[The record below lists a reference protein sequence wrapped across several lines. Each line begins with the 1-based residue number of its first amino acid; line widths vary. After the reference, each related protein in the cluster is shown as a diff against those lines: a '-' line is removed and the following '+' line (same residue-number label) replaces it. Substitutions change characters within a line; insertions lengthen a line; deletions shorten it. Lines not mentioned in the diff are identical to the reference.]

1 MAGQDQSPENYEQNP
16 SHLAKEF
23 PSRTYQGRPLIDFVT
38 NDWRTDSRYQEDIY
52 ASDEYESLYRREE
65 DDYWVHPRWK
75 NMISYQ
81 RVPRKVQRYLLIY
94 VALLIATWVSWT
106 WFIRPDWEKN
116 KELESQ
122 LNAKPTS
129 VFGSNMRPEF
139 SDMTQVKTLD
149 SALLPSE
156 HQLMQRL
163 VVVGDVHGCKEELQ
177 KLLEKVSFRS
187 ATDHLIL
194 TGDIID
200 KGPDSPGVVDLARE
214 LSASS
219 VRGNHEDRML
229 LALNDMRA
237 HHASL
242 PGPQEDPGRTVDTLD
257 EESFSHG
264 DYKARALARQFTD
277 KQIRWLQQCPV
288 ILRVGEIGGMGE
300 VVVVH
305 AGLVPGVPLERQ
317 DPFQVMNMRTID
329 LDTRLPSD
337 GREGTAWEK
346 LWNHEQAKL
355 LEKERSTVI
364 YGHDSKRGKNILK
377 YSKGLD
383 SGCVNGGKL
392 TAMVIGVSKKGKATT
407 KIVSVKCKN
416 QKPKR

>member
-1 MAGQDQSPENYEQNP
+1 MENYEQTP

-23 PSRTYQGRPLIDFVT
+23 PLRIYQGRPLIDFVT
-38 NDWRTDSRYQEDIY
+38 NDWRTDSRYQEDRY
-52 ASDEYESLYRREE
+52 ASDESESLYRREE

-75 NMISYQ
+75 NMISYK
-81 RVPRKVQRYLLIY
+81 RVPRRVQRYLLIY

-106 WFIRPDWEKN
+106 WFIQPDWEKN
-116 KELESQ
+116 KELERQ
-122 LNAKPTS
+122 LNVKPTS

-149 SALLPSE
+149 SALLPSK
-156 HQLMQRL
+156 HQLTQRL

-200 KGPDSPGVVDLARE
+200 KGLDSPGVVDLARE
-214 LSASS
+214 LSASCA
-219 VRGNHEDRML
+219 RGNHEDRML

-288 ILRVGEIGGMGE
+288 ILRVGEIEGMGE

-317 DPFQVMNMRTID
+317 DPFQAMNMRTID

-337 GREGTAWEK
+337 GREGTPWEK
-346 LWNHEQAKL
+346 LWNHEQVKL
-355 LEKERSTVI
+355 HEKERSTVI

-392 TAMVIGVSKKGKATT
+392 TAMVVEASKKGKAKT

-416 QKPKR
+416 QKLKR

>member
-1 MAGQDQSPENYEQNP
+1 MAGRDQTSENYEQNP
-16 SHLAKEF
+16 SHLTKEF

-38 NDWRTDSRYQEDIY
+38 NDWRTDSRYQKNIY
-52 ASDEYESLYRREE
+52 ASDDSESLYHWE

-75 NMISYQ
+75 SMISYK
-81 RVPRKVQRYLLIY
+81 RVPRRVQRYLLIY
-94 VALLIATWVSWT
+94 VALLIATWIGWT
-106 WFIRPDWEKN
+106 WFIQPDWEKN

-122 LNAKPTS
+122 LNVKPTS

-194 TGDIID
+194 TGDMID

-383 SGCVNGGKL
+383 SGCVNGGRL
-392 TAMVIGVSKKGKATT
+392 TAMVIGASKKGKAKT

-416 QKPKR
+416 QKLKR